1 MQTSHSAGKTDD
13 SGFTIG
19 RLAAAAGVNVE
30 TVRYYQ
36 RESLMPTP
44 SRSYG
49 SIRRYGAEDL
59 RRLRFIK
66 RAQALGFSLEE
77 ILGLLDLEKQT
88 HCAETRELAT
98 AKLALIEAKMR
109 DLRSMRS
116 ALLGMVKQCATEGG
130 ADHCPAIQT
139 LLHDC
144 Q

>member
-1 MQTSHSAGKTDD
+1 MRTEQSTHQADES
-13 SGFTIG
+13 FTIG

-36 RESLMPTP
+36 REALMPTP
-44 SRSYG
+44 QRVYG

-77 ILGLLDLEKQT
+77 IVGLLDLEKKT
-88 HCAETRELAT
+88 HCAETRELAM

-109 DLRSMRS
+109 DLRAMRS
-116 ALLGMVKQCATEGG
+116 ALLVMVEQCANGSG
-130 ADHCPAIQT
+130 ADHCPAIET